1 MQCSWPSGDLDDK
14 IYTASGLIGSGRAWN
29 LRTPEAKKPTI
40 TPNFPMF
47 HVPMTFKLEPEEDT
61 ATWTFPLTFTR
72 LASGLIQGMRKATT
86 KVK

>member
-1 MQCSWPSGDLDDK
+1 
-14 IYTASGLIGSGRAWN
+14 
-29 LRTPEAKKPTI
+29 
-40 TPNFPMF
+40 MF